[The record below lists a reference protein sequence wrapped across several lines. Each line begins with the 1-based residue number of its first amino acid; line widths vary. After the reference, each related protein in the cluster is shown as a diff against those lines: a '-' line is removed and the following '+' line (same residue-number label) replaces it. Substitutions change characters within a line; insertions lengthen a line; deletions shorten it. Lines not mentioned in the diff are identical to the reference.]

1 MKNKLTV
8 TPSIKQRRVLALVN
22 IMEDIISILN
32 AMDHSDYNILMRD
45 TDTEELLRLAKQG
58 KKLLKELKE

>member
-58 KKLLKELKE
+58 KKLLKKLKE

>member
-22 IMEDIISILN
+22 IMEEIIDILKT
-32 AMDHSDYNILMRD
+32 MDHPDYNILMRE
-45 TDTEELLRLAKQG
+45 TDMEELLRLAKQG

>member
-22 IMEDIISILN
+22 IMEEIIDILKT
-32 AMDHSDYNILMRD
+32 MDHPEYNVLMRD
-45 TDTEELLRLAKQG
+45 TDTEELLRLARQG
-58 KKLLKELKE
+58 KKLLKELQK